1 MHLRILFRNS
11 QATIKDYSFVAAVKP
26 VGVSER

>member
-11 QATIKDYSFVAAVKP
+11 QAQIKDHSFVAAVNP